1 MMLPS
6 ITVVTLLLFT
16 KSLLAIPIEEDSS
29 NNDNLLDISEDYE
42 EDDDESEI
50 VECETIPESNPL
62 RNGLGDDSL
71 FLWPDKKIPF
81 IIGDG
86 FNETN
91 RQNILESIEDYNT
104 IFSGC
109 IQWIPKTDE
118 VMKIFCNFHLPTI
131 WLIAYFCHY
140 YFDTLRSNAITGRS
154 SLWPFE
160 KCGPKTAQNSIY
172 PSRHSDC
179 YSLTFKGCVRG
190 IPQLRI
196 LLLKS
201 GSCILAFSFAAIHFH
216 RRLCPL
222 DWPYQARNDAYTR
235 VLSRTLEIRQGHV
248 HQDQLE

>member
-131 WLIAYFCHY
+131 WLIAYFATTILTHY
-140 YFDTLRSNAITGRS
+140 VAMQSQAGVHYG
-154 SLWPFE
+154 
-160 KCGPKTAQNSIY
+160 
-172 PSRHSDC
+172 
-179 YSLTFKGCVRG
+179 
-190 IPQLRI
+190 
-196 LLLKS
+196 LLKNV
-201 GSCILAFSFAAIHFH
+201 GQKLPRIPFTLAGILIVI
-216 RRLCPL
+216 P
-222 DWPYQARNDAYTR
+222 
-235 VLSRTLEIRQGHV
+235 
-248 HQDQLE
+248 